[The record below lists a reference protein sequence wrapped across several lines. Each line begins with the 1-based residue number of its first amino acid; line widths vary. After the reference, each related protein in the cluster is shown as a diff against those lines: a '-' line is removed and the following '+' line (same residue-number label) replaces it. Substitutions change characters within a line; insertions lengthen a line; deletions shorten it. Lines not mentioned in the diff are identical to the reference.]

1 MDIHTQKL
9 AEQLQELL
17 SELRLKARHLL
28 TASAEAKLSEASVQA
43 RLQAAAVLRDT
54 LAYQEAAALIQR
66 LYRRRSRWKQRMV
79 DRYAA
84 PVMLA
89 PDIAVPPL
97 DSGLLAYLTEELFRI
112 KDFYGDY
119 MSEYKGAGFQQLLAD
134 RAIWLP
140 QVYMSDRLQPN
151 GARGSAAEPKLG
163 SSLGQRNQIFIY
175 YRGLEAYS
183 RKHGLLDCYPVLG
196 SMILAHEYFH
206 TMHRIWDS
214 RPFLHKAG
222 CGLSGDRMQML
233 TESLADFFALAW
245 LASNDVAAY
254 QLAVQH
260 RQELWQA
267 RLASGW
273 PYARA
278 LYYHGDK
285 GRFMKI
291 FALLRQEPVEA
302 YRHLEGWALN
312 SLN

>member
-28 TASAEAKLSEASVQA
+28 PVSAEAKLSEQSVQA
-43 RLQAAAVLRDT
+43 RLQAAADLGDT

-84 PVMLA
+84 PLMLA

-134 RAIWLP
+134 RVIWLP
-140 QVYMSDRLQPN
+140 QVFMSDKLQPN
-151 GARGSAAEPKLG
+151 SARGSAAEPKLG
-163 SSLGQRNQIFIY
+163 SSLGQSNQIFIY
-175 YRGLEAYS
+175 YQGIEAYC
-183 RKHGLLDCYPVLG
+183 RKHGLLEYYLVVA
-196 SMILAHEYFH
+196 SMILAHEFFH

-214 RPFLHKAG
+214 RPFLHEAG

-233 TESLADFFALAW
+233 TESLADFFAVAW
-245 LASNDVAAY
+245 LGSNDKMAY
-254 QLAVQH
+254 QLTAQH
-260 RQELWQA
+260 RQRLWQA
-267 RLASGW
+267 RLPKGW
-273 PYARA
+273 PYAKA
-278 LYYHGDK
+278 LCYHGDK
-285 GRFMKI
+285 DRFLEI
-291 FALLRQEPVEA
+291 FSLLSQEPAKA
-302 YRHLEGWALN
+302 YGLLEGLRAE
-312 SLN
+312 